1 MYSIIER
8 QLSGKRKPDTQSGNR
23 VYLAEAA
30 AKILFQAGS
39 LHRAYDDVGSGAAGR
54 RLLTVHRQPG
64 VTSPGFILPHG
75 RFMFIISLPQRLN
88 PLISASVMNED
99 RSGPAWYAAVR
110 FTFTPFILLTFA

>member
-8 QLSGKRKPDTQSGNR
+8 HLSGKRKPDALSGNS

-39 LHRAYDDVGSGAAGR
+39 LYRAYDDIGSGAAGR

-64 VTSPGFILPHG
+64 VPPGFILPQC
-75 RFMFIISLPQRLN
+75 RFMFIINLPQRLN
-88 PLISASVMNED
+88 PLNSPSVMTGH
-99 RSGPAWYAAVR
+99 RHGPVWYEAVR
-110 FTFTPFILLTFA
+110 FAFTVFILLTFA